1 MIPTEKLQKIF
12 APLDYVVIT
21 KKYEYMCPANED
33 PDLPEIFFNDA
44 KAILGTGDYP
54 SRNPTCWHIFG
65 GREIEVNSEE
75 WKKGVLNFYRLT
87 SEVEVSELDND
98 RDFVSLEAIFEV
110 LVVNARQFTPNLIEE
125 FKCIIVKTAFGD
137 FSLNDQVFVDNG
149 ECQSKK

>member
-1 MIPTEKLQKIF
+1 MTPIEKLQKIF

-21 KKYEYMCPANED
+21 KKYEFMCPIDED

-65 GREIEVNSEE
+65 GKEIEVDSEE
-75 WKKGVLNFYRLT
+75 WKRGVLNFYRLT
-87 SEVEVSELDND
+87 AAAEVSELDND

-125 FKCIIVKTAFGD
+125 LKCAIVKTVFGD
-137 FSLNDQVFVDNG
+137 FPLVLLLFNENG